1 MQQVSTSHLLVFA
14 ENSPRMHSQ
23 APPLGTLWIYFIVQ
37 LPLLQAVLT
46 LAIVASAVRYSGWKI
61 IF

>member
-1 MQQVSTSHLLVFA
+1 MQQVSTSPLSVFA
-14 ENSPRMHSQ
+14 GNLPRMETQ

-46 LAIVASAVRYSGWKI
+46 LAVVASAVRYSGWKI
-61 IF
+61 LF

>member
-1 MQQVSTSHLLVFA
+1 MQQVRTARLLVFA
-14 ENSPRMHSQ
+14 GNSPRMQPQ

-37 LPLLQAVLT
+37 LPLLQAVFT
-46 LAIVASAVRYSGWKI
+46 LAVVASVVRYSGWKI

>member
-1 MQQVSTSHLLVFA
+1 MQQVGTSPLLVFVG
-14 ENSPRMHSQ
+14 NSLHMQSQ

-46 LAIVASAVRYSGWKI
+46 LAIVASVVRYSGWKI